1 MRSLRH
7 PNIVLLMGAVTQPPN
22 LSIVTEYL
30 SRCVLTFRMPF
41 EIYYLCTS
49 RVSPRF
55 QNLTFLFSM
64 CRGSLYRL
72 LHRHAARE
80 NLEERRRLSMAFDV
94 VKNLFK

>member
-30 SRCVLTFRMPF
+30 SRCVFTFWLLF
-41 EIYYLCTS
+41 QIYYLYAP
-49 RVSPRF
+49 RASPRF
-55 QNLTFLFSM
+55 QDSTCLFPM

-72 LHRHAARE
+72 LHRHGARE
-80 NLEERRRLSMAFDV
+80 NLDERRRL
-94 VKNLFK
+94 